1 MKVLVVEDDGS
12 SRQLLRMI
20 LEKKGYEVDVVNDGM
35 EALEFVQ
42 TGKYDAILTDW
53 MMPKLDGIALI
64 RKIRE
69 LVNPVPVILVITAL
83 ASKEARLKALDAGAD
98 DYIAKPIEKRDVLD
112 RLKNSLMRQ
121 NVDRAQRSLDN
132 KNDSFNEPGFVGIC
146 LTASTGG
153 QPALLKI
160 LTRLK
165 ANGNAAYFVVLQSPG
180 WMLESFA
187 ERLRQKT
194 NMFVHIGEDNQ
205 RVMPDRIYIA
215 PDDFHMTVDPQTMTI
230 QLTDNPPENMVRP
243 SADPLFRSVSKTFGR
258 YSISVVLT
266 GMGQDG
272 TIGSGYISAA
282 GGLAI
287 AQEPSEA
294 IMPSMPKSVI
304 DLRIASII
312 AQTEDIPAIIANSIN
327 KFYPE

>member
-1 MKVLVVEDDGS
+1 MKILVVEDDGS
-12 SRQLLRMI
+12 SRQLLKMI
-20 LEKKGYEVDVVNDGM
+20 LEKKGYEVDVVNDGL

-42 TGKYDAILTDW
+42 RAKYDAVLTDW

-64 RKIRE
+64 RRIRE
-69 LVNPVPVILVITAL
+69 VVNPVPIIMVITAL
-83 ASKEARLKALDAGAD
+83 ASKEARIKALDAGAD
-98 DYIAKPIEKRDVLD
+98 DYIAKPIEKRDVLE
-112 RLKNSLMRQ
+112 RLKNCLMRQ
-121 NVDRAQRSLDN
+121 NVDRAQQSLDES
-132 KNDSFNEPGFVGIC
+132 KDTFKEAGFAGVC

-160 LTRLK
+160 LTALK
-165 ANGNAAYFVVLQSPG
+165 ADGNTAYFIVLQSPG

-194 NMFVHIGEDNQ
+194 NMIVHLGEDNQ
-205 RVMPDRIYIA
+205 RVLPDRIYIA
-215 PDDFHMTVDPQTMTI
+215 PDDFHMTIDPQTMTI
-230 QLTDNPPENMVRP
+230 QLNDNPPENMVRP
-243 SADPLFRSVSKTFGR
+243 SADPLFRSVSKTFGKH
-258 YSISVVLT
+258 SISVVLT
-266 GMGQDG
+266 GMGHDG

-282 GGLAI
+282 GGLSI

-312 AQTEDIPAIIANSIN
+312 APIEDMPAIISNSIH
-327 KFYPE
+327 KFFPE

>member
-1 MKVLVVEDDGS
+1 MRILVVEDDSS
-12 SRQLLRMI
+12 SRQLLKMI
-20 LEKKGYEVDVVNDGM
+20 LEKKGYLVDVVHDGL
-35 EALEFVQ
+35 EALEYIQ
-42 TGKYDAILTDW
+42 RESYEAILTDW

-69 LVNPVPVILVITAL
+69 ITNPVPIILVITAL

-112 RLKNSLMRQ
+112 RLKNALMRQ
-121 NVDRAQRSLDN
+121 NVDRSHNLLDE
-132 KNDSFNEPGFVGIC
+132 KKEFIAEPGFAGVC
-146 LTASTGG
+146 FTASTGG

-160 LTRLK
+160 LTAIK
-165 ANGNAAYFVVLQSPG
+165 ADGNAAYFIVLQSPG

-205 RVMPDRIYIA
+205 RVMPDRIYVA

-230 QLTDNPPENMVRP
+230 QLNDNPPENMVRP
-243 SADPLFRSVSKTFGR
+243 SADPLFRSISKTFGKN
-258 YSISVVLT
+258 SISVVLT

-282 GGLAI
+282 GGLSI

-294 IMPSMPKSVI
+294 IMPSMPRSVI

-312 AQTEDIPAIIANSIN
+312 SPIEDIPAIIVNSIH
-327 KFYPE
+327 KFFPD